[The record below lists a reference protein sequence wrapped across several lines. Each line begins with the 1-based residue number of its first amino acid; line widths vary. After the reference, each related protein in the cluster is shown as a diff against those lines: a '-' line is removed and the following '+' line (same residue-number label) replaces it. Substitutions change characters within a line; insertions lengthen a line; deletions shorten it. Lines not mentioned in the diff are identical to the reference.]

1 MTHLRAMTGL
11 LALLAAH
18 AIPAHAA
25 ADEMLPDPAFAQP
38 TLVGEWWA
46 TPNIKAEYRPGS
58 LCGQVAGGAA
68 QPWDA
73 ILGFNGL
80 SLSKGERYRLS
91 ITVSGDPGGPMRALA
106 QKAEEPWTAEGE
118 ITRRVG
124 DGQQTLTEDFT
135 AAETHASAQ
144 LVFQLGGSD
153 TPWRFCL
160 HAASLQSG
168 QKPVATAGSG
178 SMSPIRVNQTAYL
191 PGGPK
196 RANLVRADRAP
207 LAWELISASGA
218 KVASGRTSANGRDTS
233 SGLEVHIIDFS
244 DFDTQGQGYRLTVG
258 GETSPPFSISHEA
271 YASLRKDA
279 LSYFYKVRSGI
290 EIEAEFAGEAY
301 ARPAGHVG
309 LRPNRGDTSVGC
321 VDARA
326 ARTIYG
332 EAWGCGYKLNVA
344 GGWYD
349 AGDFGKYVVNG
360 GIAAAQLLASY
371 ERALHYSGG
380 GSPALSDRLVRIPEA
395 GNGLPDILDEAR
407 WELDFLCLMTV
418 PEGEPFAGMAHHKIH
433 GNRWTIGPIL
443 PHLDREERVLHRPS
457 TAATLNLAAAAAQG
471 ARLFARHDPPMR
483 DGCLQRRSGPIRPP
497 KPIRSFMRRSPME
510 PLAAAT
516 IRMTMSPTSFTGQH
530 RNST

>member
-1 MTHLRAMTGL
+1 VAR
-11 LALLAAH
+11 
-18 AIPAHAA
+18 PARRSR
-25 ADEMLPDPAFAQP
+25 FP
-38 TLVGEWWA
+38 T
-46 TPNIKAEYRPGS
+46 
-58 LCGQVAGGAA
+58 
-68 QPWDA
+68 
-73 ILGFNGL
+73 
-80 SLSKGERYRLS
+80 
-91 ITVSGDPGGPMRALA
+91 
-106 QKAEEPWTAEGE
+106 
-118 ITRRVG
+118 
-124 DGQQTLTEDFT
+124 
-135 AAETHASAQ
+135 
-144 LVFQLGGSD
+144 
-153 TPWRFCL
+153 
-160 HAASLQSG
+160 
-168 QKPVATAGSG
+168 
-178 SMSPIRVNQTAYL
+178 
-191 PGGPK
+191 
-196 RANLVRADRAP
+196 
-207 LAWELISASGA
+207 
-218 KVASGRTSANGRDTS
+218 
-233 SGLEVHIIDFS
+233 
-244 DFDTQGQGYRLTVG
+244 
-258 GETSPPFSISHEA
+258 A

-371 ERALHYSGG
+371 ERALHNSGG

-407 WELDFLCLMTV
+407 WELDFLVSMTV

-433 GNRWTIGPIL
+433 GSRWTIGPIL

-471 ARLFARHDPPMR
+471 ARLFARHDPAYAR
-483 DGCLQRRSGPIRPP
+483 WL
-497 KPIRSFMRRSPME
+497 
-510 PLAAAT
+510 LAAA
-516 IRMTMSPTSFTGQH
+516 IRAYQAAEANPKLYAPVTNGTFGGGDYSDDDVSDEFYWAASELYLTTGDAVWLTRAKASPHWSGPVFYPDGFNWRATAALARIQLASVPSNLPSRDITQIRSSVVEAAGAYLKVQREEAFGFMYSPDQGFGWGSNQSLIQNMIVVATAYDITGERRYLQAVRESMDYLLGRNALGISYVTGYGTLYSERQYSNMFAHATDPSYPKPPNGVLAGGPNSRPADDYAIKTLKGCAPQACYVDDPRSF
-530 RNST
+530 STNEIAINWNAPLVWISSFLADTR